1 MVGAQGLEPWTRC
14 KLGFIQH
21 QQKQLVTS
29 TLQTE
34 MVSERSLH
42 GAAHRLVL
50 FISIN
55 LSAWETRSRNIR
67 SQVLLIV

>member
-50 FISIN
+50 
-55 LSAWETRSRNIR
+55 SA
-67 SQVLLIV
+67 